1 MITIIGTGR
10 VGSTIAS
17 QLAAEE
23 LADITLIDIVKGL
36 PQGEALDIAHM
47 AAQIN
52 VDVDVVGSN
61 EYSALAG
68 SDLVIVVA
76 GFARRPDMTRMDLLN
91 KNAAIVK
98 QVSDQIRQNAPGS
111 IVMMVTNPMDVM
123 TYVALKVTG
132 FPPNRIFGM
141 GGMLD
146 SSRFR
151 HLLANSL
158 GFSYSSVNAMVIGE
172 HGEAMTPLASRASEN
187 GISIRDL
194 LSEENIA
201 EAVQKTRK
209 VAAEVI
215 SLKGATFY
223 APAQGV
229 VKMAEAIVKDKKC
242 VLPVSAYLQGEF
254 GVSGIC
260 IGVPAILGRGGVE
273 RVIELPLEGSERDS
287 FLRGAQAI
295 RSAISSLQL

>member
-1 MITIIGTGR
+1 MITIVGTGR

-23 LADITLIDIVKGL
+23 LADITLIDIVQGL

-47 AAQIN
+47 AAQRN

-98 QVSDQIRQNAPGS
+98 QVSDQIRQHAPGS
-111 IVMMVTNPMDVM
+111 MVMMVTNPMDVM
-123 TYVALKVTG
+123 TYVALKITG
-132 FPPNRIFGM
+132 FPANRIFGM

-151 HLLANSL
+151 HLLAKSL

-172 HGEAMTPLASRASEN
+172 HGEAMTPLASRASVG
-187 GISIRDL
+187 GISIKDL
-194 LSEENIA
+194 LSEANIA
-201 EAVQKTRK
+201 EAVEKTRK

-229 VKMAEAIVKDKKC
+229 VKMAEAILKDRKS
-242 VLPVSAYLQGEF
+242 VFPVSAYLQGEF

-260 IGVPAILGRGGVE
+260 IGVPAILGKGGVE
-273 RVIELPLEGSERDS
+273 RVIELPLEGDERDS

-295 RSAISSLQL
+295 KSAISGLQL